1 MNVKDILAKAK
12 GLSAE
17 DLEMLSG
24 EIEKEISGLVSK
36 KNELLE
42 KVRKKESSESAEI
55 EQLRKFK
62 EAKEMEELEARKHYE
77 EALKITETKYKKE
90 LEKTS
95 EALRQKE
102 STLSELIFN
111 NEISKKFDE
120 HKINPATREA
130 LTALFKQKSKYSENG
145 FVVDEKPLSE
155 YVNEW
160 AKSET
165 AKPFILAPQ
174 NSGGNSFSQQARPV
188 DSNNLTQLIMSK
200 IGK

>member
-12 GLSAE
+12 GLSPE
-17 DLEMLSG
+17 DLEMLSA
-24 EIEKEISGLVSK
+24 EIEKEVSGLVSK
-36 KNELLE
+36 KNELLD
-42 KVRKKESSESAEI
+42 KVRRKEYNENAEL

-62 EAKEMEELEARKHYE
+62 ESKEMEELESKKHYE

-90 LEKTS
+90 LEKTA

-102 STLSELIFN
+102 SSLSEMIFN

-130 LTALFKQKSKYSENG
+130 LTALFKQKSKYVENS
-145 FVVDEKPLSE
+145 FVVDDKPLPDFI
-155 YVNEW
+155 NEW
-160 AKSET
+160 AKSEQ

-174 NSGGNSFSQQARPV
+174 NSGGSSFSQSARPV
-188 DSNNLTQLIMSK
+188 DSNNLTQLINSK

>member
-174 NSGGNSFSQQARPV
+174 NSGGNSFSQQAKPV